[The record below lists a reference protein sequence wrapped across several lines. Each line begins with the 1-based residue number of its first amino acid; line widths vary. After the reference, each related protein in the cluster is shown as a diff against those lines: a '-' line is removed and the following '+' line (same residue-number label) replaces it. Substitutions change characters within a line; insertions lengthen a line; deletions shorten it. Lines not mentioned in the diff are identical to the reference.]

1 MLELALID
9 PELEAEEAWK
19 ETEAYSWEALSE
31 KLSTLIDL
39 VSEKRDRYEYERH
52 VSNAPEYEEV
62 ENRLT
67 ELKEYVDGRAQELN
81 PYYAETRY
89 EYRSARK
96 KERELLEY
104 AKQEGINW
112 YALERVYGF
121 ERKKAVMEY
130 LMEHRLTSMKYAT
143 ALKEVKEAM
152 KVCR

>member
-31 KLSTLIDL
+31 KLSSLIDF
-39 VSEKRDRYEYERH
+39 VSEKRDRYEYARQQTRT
-52 VSNAPEYEEV
+52 PEYEEV
-62 ENRLT
+62 EYRLT

-89 EYRSARK
+89 EYRSARR

-112 YALERVYGF
+112 YALECVYGF
-121 ERKKAVMEY
+121 ERKKAVIEY
-130 LMEHRLTSMKYAT
+130 LMERGLASMKYT
-143 ALKEVKEAM
+143 IALKEVKEAM